1 MVSPSEP
8 KNCAKIIHNNE
19 NTQAAKGG
27 RTCLWGLRARCCQ
40 TYIFLKLDLKFVGG
54 TNAVIE
60 RHLTTATHS
69 SQFSLWDRASQKQET
84 FVSCSSRERVK
95 RGGQR
100 QATLPCMSSRE
111 LTARRS
117 LEH

>member
-60 RHLTTATHS
+60 RHLTTAT
-69 SQFSLWDRASQKQET
+69 QPTEQPVLPL
-84 FVSCSSRERVK
+84 
-95 RGGQR
+95 GQSV
-100 QATLPCMSSRE
+100 TKSK
-111 LTARRS
+111 RRS
-117 LEH
+117 FPVLREKE